1 MLNTEHPKIAVY
13 LNALRAFE
21 AAARLRTFAAAA
33 AELHVSPSA
42 ISQLVKTLE
51 DYVGRPLFLRSR
63 EGVTPTR
70 EAAAA
75 YPPVRDGFALLID
88 GLQRLGRPETPN
100 IVTMSV
106 TPAFAGKWL
115 LPRIEKFRA
124 AHPRLDIRLDTTN
137 RLADYHKEG
146 IDIGVRYGVGQ
157 YPGLQAERLMGEE
170 IFPVCSPN
178 LLDSLGKSSIDLDD
192 LHRITLIH
200 DATFDFDP
208 AFPSWTSWLAAQGVK
223 VDEPMRG
230 GLHMNSSLLAI
241 QAAIAGQGIALGR
254 SQLIEAD
261 LSADLLIKP
270 FGELQVSRCAYYVV
284 YPEKGSLSAPV
295 KAVRDWL
302 LEETADARVK

>member
-1 MLNTEHPKIAVY
+1 MLNENHRKIAIY

-21 AAARLRTFAAAA
+21 AAARLHTFVAAA
-33 AELHVSPSA
+33 AELNVSPSA

-63 EGVTPTR
+63 TGVTPTR
-70 EAAAA
+70 EAELA
-75 YPPVRDGFALLID
+75 YRPIRDGFALLIE
-88 GLQRLGRPETPN
+88 GLQRLGRPDTPN

-115 LPRIEKFRA
+115 LPRIESFRA

-137 RLADYHKEG
+137 RLVDYYTEG

-157 YPGLQAERLMGEE
+157 YPGLQAERLMGED
-170 IFPVCSPN
+170 IFPVCSPK
-178 LLDSLGKSSIDLDD
+178 LLDILGKPSIGLDD
-192 LHRITLIH
+192 LREITLIH
-200 DATFDFDP
+200 DATFEFDP
-208 AFPSWTSWLAAQGVK
+208 TFPSWITWLAARGVR
-223 VDEPMRG
+223 VEEPMRG
-230 GLHMNSSLLAI
+230 GLHMNSSALAI

-261 LSADLLIKP
+261 LSAGLLIKP
-270 FGELQVSRCAYYVV
+270 FGEQQVSRCAYYVV
-284 YPEKGSLSAPV
+284 YPQRSSLATPV

-302 LEETADARVK
+302 LKETMDSHVA